1 MIVGISAYKHNSIFN
16 NATLKKK
23 PQYLKEEST
32 ARYWVI
38 VNIKNDLFIETL
50 KQLNDGDHKL

>member
-50 KQLNDGDHKL
+50 KQ